1 MSHTQTQQQK
11 TTIYTILCQ
20 NLLVQDMEPKV
31 GHLSHMFLLSRAHL
45 FDQEFN
51 IVMWKNIVILKTL

>member
-1 MSHTQTQQQK
+1 
-11 TTIYTILCQ
+11 LCQ

-51 IVMWKNIVILKTL
+51 IVVWREDCDSEEIVKQELLYFFLI